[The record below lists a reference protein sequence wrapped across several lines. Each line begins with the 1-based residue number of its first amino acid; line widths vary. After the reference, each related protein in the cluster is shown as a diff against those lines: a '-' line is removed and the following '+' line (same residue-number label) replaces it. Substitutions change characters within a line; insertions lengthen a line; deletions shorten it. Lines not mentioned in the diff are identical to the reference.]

1 MNETE
6 EMFEDIFS
14 TNDQTS
20 TQKSRY
26 TVSNFH
32 ENALLPVECSPLQ
45 MLCKITILNLK
56 LNREKDSL
64 G

>member
-6 EMFEDIFS
+6 EMSEDIFS

-32 ENALLPVECSPLQ
+32 ENAYCL
-45 MLCKITILNLK
+45 
-56 LNREKDSL
+56 
-64 G
+64 